1 MTQKDRNG
9 NINFGKANIEMYEE
23 IHDLKKQIFEL
34 KAMNIENL
42 QYKDN
47 IDNLIEKGVK
57 NEDGR
62 KSLSFCFMLQN

>member
-1 MTQKDRNG
+1 MA
-9 NINFGKANIEMYEE
+9 NINLDKANIEMYEE
-23 IHDLKKQIFEL
+23 IHDLKKQIVEL

-42 QYKDN
+42 QNRDN
-47 IDNLIEKGVK
+47 IDNLIEKGVQ